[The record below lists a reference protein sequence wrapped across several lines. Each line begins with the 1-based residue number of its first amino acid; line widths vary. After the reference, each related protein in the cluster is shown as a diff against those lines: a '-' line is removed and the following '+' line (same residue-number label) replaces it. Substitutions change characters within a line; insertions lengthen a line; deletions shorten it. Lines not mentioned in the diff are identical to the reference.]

1 MEMNVCRIINAY
13 IQSGR
18 IANPTERNIRKALP
32 DMEDLRKLLSEKKKE
47 V

>member
-18 IANPTERNIRKALP
+18 IANPTERNDKVTGSFN
-32 DMEDLRKLLSEKKKE
+32 DKEK
-47 V
+47 

>member
-18 IANPTERNIRKALP
+18 IANPTERKLENAIKQ
-32 DMEDLRKLLSEKKKE
+32 DEEEDEA
-47 V
+47 

>member
-18 IANPTERNIRKALP
+18 IANPTERMAEL
-32 DMEDLRKLLSEKKKE
+32 ELRKKLKE
-47 V
+47 DEA